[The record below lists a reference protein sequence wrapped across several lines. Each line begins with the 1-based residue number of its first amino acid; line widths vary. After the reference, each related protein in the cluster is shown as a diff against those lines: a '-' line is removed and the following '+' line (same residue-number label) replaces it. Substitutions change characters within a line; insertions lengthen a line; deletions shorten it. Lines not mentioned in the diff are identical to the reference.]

1 MSVEFQH
8 LGLTI
13 TEPSD
18 ILEFY
23 QDILEMD
30 IRNKFTLKQN
40 IASQIF
46 HREQDIEVIVGT
58 IGNLS
63 IELFLSEEKSD
74 VLWDHL
80 CIVSENRQALIAAC
94 QAKDFPVTVI
104 ERDPF
109 DIVFIRDRSGNNFE
123 IKQA

>member
-18 ILEFY
+18 IREFY
-23 QDILEMD
+23 QDILGMD

-63 IELFLSEEKSD
+63 IELFLRFTGREVSD
-74 VLWDHL
+74 PGCRAGRHRG
-80 CIVSENRQALIAAC
+80 S
-94 QAKDFPVTVI
+94 
-104 ERDPF
+104 
-109 DIVFIRDRSGNNFE
+109 
-123 IKQA
+123 